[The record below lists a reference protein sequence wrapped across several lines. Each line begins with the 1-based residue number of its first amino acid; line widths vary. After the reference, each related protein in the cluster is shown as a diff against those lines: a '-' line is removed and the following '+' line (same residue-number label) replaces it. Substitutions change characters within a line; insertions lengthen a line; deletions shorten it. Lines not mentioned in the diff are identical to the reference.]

1 MKHRAL
7 SMLLALLMAV
17 SLLPIA
23 AIAGD
28 EEVSTTAHEGKL
40 EMRYDGSFGNGKYMP
55 AGEHKVELRLWQGD
69 ENGAEYKLQEADRD
83 YLHWGDAVKNVQ
95 YTATTQGEDGEE
107 SIPCWTIQL
116 EGNAGETGYIEYKAE
131 GISMSRVVI
140 TIQAATGNDDKRV
153 TEEDAVSTEPNDGP
167 KVLCE
172 ENGTTYYL
180 GVGDIDRKKSYLFG
194 PRSSCELSS
203 DKDVCGFA
211 FSAQVFTR
219 VGDNYIPVS
228 AEKRAE
234 LEQKYLFVLE
244 IRPKASCIGYCYP
257 EEENGVYKFT
267 TKSLGDWIIRAFARK
282 KTQEEGIVCNAQL
295 TVSLKRTLQDG
306 ILGMSYDGSDYRN
319 DNFAFTEGVYEVQL
333 AVGNRRLNNDSML
346 SENNVPEDEKLTY
359 GGAVQIIKR
368 TGGSWWRI
376 RIEEGEQTS
385 GWIQYGT
392 DDSNRVTITV
402 RPSHGGAVDK
412 DVPDDSGKIYRKG
425 TYNFEWASWGT
436 VMPFKWKGAT
446 YYLGTAEWKPT
457 VNQMASPYAGGR
469 GVNEAEAFYAACV
482 FELKSGEAGNGNAT
496 YALREDIR
504 KEMMDEDYQFEL
516 TLVPTDIGC
525 DYYPIVETVQKTV
538 TWDESS
544 GENGSLTSEW
554 QGQKFSKASVG
565 VWVYDARIIDPDGNL
580 YQQNLSNCKY
590 SYTTE
595 TEVKLDAGNVDSIN
609 RQIKDVIGDS
619 SGQAGN
625 GLYNGM
631 VKFILPSGEIEGQIV
646 IPKTDYMISVYGK
659 GLENGS
665 ITTTLKGG
673 IRFDNDNTNH
683 VGYIHF
689 IGAGRDNPWANE
701 EKTVR
706 NEAISG
712 IGQGAPENCVFEGY
726 DIAIH
731 SSTRLSWGSLNSVYL
746 NNNVAICQNSTNGG
760 QPFMQNNWFVG
771 NTIAVMLK
779 EVPVVG
785 NLRTFQNRFVNN
797 ETDFGNETGRPYDS
811 KTGSILW
818 VSENFFYHGTD
829 ENWKPVPYEEDEKTG
844 VIKLYYKKGLLTV
857 NGMPSFDK
865 TGDYK
870 DDIEAYKAFLPR
882 FSGWTPVYAYPLAR
896 SQSCDT
902 FFYPNR
908 RDQSYYPQWWSAD
921 DPYYP
926 SYVQQGV
933 TISEDELD
941 GLRFSSY
948 DSKTDEAV
956 GTFEFSASAAEAK
969 N

>member
-7 SMLLALLMAV
+7 SMLLALLMVV

-23 AIAGD
+23 AVAGN
-28 EEVSTTAHEGKL
+28 EEVSATAHEGKL
-40 EMRYDGSFGNGKYMP
+40 EMRYNGSYGNGKYMP

-69 ENGAEYKLQEADRD
+69 ENGTEYKLQEADKD
-83 YLHWGDAVKNVQ
+83 YLHCGGAVKNVQ

-116 EGNAGETGYIEYKAE
+116 EGNEGDAGYIEYSAE
-131 GISMSRVVI
+131 GISMSRVMI
-140 TIQAATGNDDKRV
+140 TLQAATGNDDKRV
-153 TEEDAVSTEPNDGP
+153 TEEDAVNTEPDGGP

-180 GVGDIDRKKSYLFG
+180 GVGDIDGGESYLFG

-203 DKDVCGFA
+203 DEDARGFA

-219 VGDNYIPVS
+219 DGDNYTPVS

-257 EEENGVYKFT
+257 EEEDGVYRFT
-267 TKSLGDWIIRAFARK
+267 TKSLGDWIIRAFARE
-282 KTQEEGIVCNAQL
+282 KTQEEGVVCNAQL
-295 TVSLKRTLQDG
+295 TVSLKRTLPNG
-306 ILGMSYDGSDYRN
+306 VLGMSYDGSGFVKSYELFAGIHRN
-319 DNFAFTEGVYEVQL
+319 IEFK
-333 AVGNRRLNNDSML
+333 VGNDSLNYSAIHKDT
-346 SENNVPEDEKLTY
+346 PAAQKLTF
-359 GGAVQIIKR
+359 GGLISDYDYN
-368 TGGSWWRI
+368 GGGRWSI
-376 RIEEGEQTS
+376 TLAEPSGGETT

-392 DDSNRVTITV
+392 NESNRVTITIL
-402 RPSHGGAVDK
+402 PSRGDK
-412 DVPDDSGKIYRKG
+412 VEENNRIVQGSNEFD
-425 TYNFEWASWGT
+425 WASWGT
-436 VMPFKWKGAT
+436 IMPFEWKGAT
-446 YYLGTAEWKPT
+446 YYLGTAEWKST
-457 VNQMASPYAGGR
+457 VNEMASPYAGER

-482 FELKSGEAGNGNAT
+482 FELKSGEAGNRNAT

-504 KEMMDEDYQFEL
+504 KEMMDQKFQFQL

-525 DYYPIVETVQKTV
+525 KYYPIIEKVQKTV
-538 TWDESS
+538 TWDKNS

-565 VWVYDARIIDPDGNL
+565 LWVYDARIIDPDGKQ
-580 YQQNLSNCKY
+580 YQQNLNNCMY
-590 SYTTE
+590 TYTTK

-609 RQIKDVIGDS
+609 KQIEDAIGDS

-625 GLYNGM
+625 GLYDGM
-631 VKFILPSGEIEGQIV
+631 VTFILPSGEIEGQIV
-646 IPKTDYMISVYGK
+646 VPKTDYMISMFGNGY
-659 GLENGS
+659 ENGS
-665 ITTTLKGG
+665 ITTTIKGG

-689 IGAGRDNPWANE
+689 IGAGKDKMWANA
-701 EKTVR
+701 EKTIL

-712 IGQGAPENCVFEGY
+712 IGQGAPENCVFEEY

-731 SSTRLSWGSLNSVYL
+731 SSTRLSWGSLNSIYL

-760 QPFMQNNWFVG
+760 QPFMRNNWFVG
-771 NTIAVMLK
+771 NAIAVMLK
-779 EVPVVG
+779 EVPGVG
-785 NLRTFQNRFVNN
+785 NLRTFQNRFINN
-797 ETDFGNETGRPYDS
+797 EMDFCNETGKPFDS
-811 KTGSILW
+811 KTESVLW
-818 VSENFFYHGTD
+818 VSENFFYHD
-829 ENWKPVPYEEDEKTG
+829 SSWQPQKSDLWSEKNG
-844 VIKLYYKKGLLTV
+844 VIYLNYNREGMLLV
-857 NGMPSFDK
+857 PNAPSFDE

-882 FSGWTPVYAYPLAR
+882 FGGWTPVYAYPLAR

-908 RDQSYYPQWWSAD
+908 RVPDFCPQWWPDS

-926 SYVQQGV
+926 SYVRQGS
-933 TISEDELD
+933 TISTSELD
-941 GLRFSSY
+941 GSRFSSY
-948 DSKTDEAV
+948 DSETDTAV
-956 GTFEFSASAAEAK
+956 GTFEFSASTAETE